1 MARKLL
7 LIPADQYQH
16 MLSAQKE
23 DDPLLA
29 HTEKEM
35 KSLMSGRRKG
45 MKGKKVKHLRSSGT
59 LRPAVESIYQ
69 TEEGSE
75 EPASE
80 SRGR

>member
-1 MARKLL
+1 
-7 LIPADQYQH
+7 

-35 KSLMSGRRKG
+35 KSLMSGRRKRKG
-45 MKGKKVKHLRSSGT
+45 MKGKKVMNICSSGT